1 MEHRS
6 NTDKELSEGFLGRRD
21 GADPAAVSSRPLPQ
35 MERRSNTHK
44 ELSEELSDGALGR
57 RDVKEFLHKEITER
71 IIGSAFE
78 VHKVLGYGFLEA
90 VYQKA
95 LQVELAQR
103 GLKADLERKIMVLYK
118 NTGVGHYEA
127 DLFVEEK
134 IIVEVKVAKEYNPA
148 DEAQLL
154 NELKATGIKVGLLLN
169 FGRTK
174 LEFKRMVF

>member
-6 NTDKELSEGFLGRRD
+6 NTDKELSESLLRGRDVAELVAMSSGVKPQMEHRSNTDRELSDNFLGRGD
-21 GADPAAVSSRPLPQ
+21 G
-35 MERRSNTHK
+35 
-44 ELSEELSDGALGR
+44 
-57 RDVKEFLHKEITER
+57 KEFLHKEITEK

-78 VHKVLGYGFLEA
+78 VHKVLGYGFLEM

-95 LQVELAQR
+95 LQVELALR

-118 NTGVGHYEA
+118 NTNVGHYEA

-134 IIVEVKVAKEYNPA
+134 VIVEVKIAKEYQSA